1 MIANLLIGD
10 LVAKLCL
17 TFVTPW
23 NVAHQATFCG
33 ILQTGILEWV
43 AMPSSRG
50 SSQPRDQTST
60 ALAGGFF
67 TISTIWEALSIN
79 SILKGIFSEQSG
91 LNLSFSKHCEQ
102 IHCHPGY
109 VVPSI
114 YRALVE

>member
-50 SSQPRDQTST
+50 SSQPREQ
-60 ALAGGFF
+60 ALISCIAGRFF
-67 TISTIWEALSIN
+67 THGATWEALSM
-79 SILKGIFSEQSG
+79 GCVCRRG
-91 LNLSFSKHCEQ
+91 GVDLNICEVQRSKDC
-102 IHCHPGY
+102 
-109 VVPSI
+109 
-114 YRALVE
+114 L

>member
-50 SSQPRDQTST
+50 SSQPRDRTQVSCIANSLTAEPQGRSLRVCIRSRFSHVRLFVTLWPITHQAPLSVGFPSTS
-60 ALAGGFF
+60 
-67 TISTIWEALSIN
+67 
-79 SILKGIFSEQSG
+79 
-91 LNLSFSKHCEQ
+91 
-102 IHCHPGY
+102 
-109 VVPSI
+109 
-114 YRALVE
+114 

>member
-50 SSQPRDQTST
+50 SSQPRDPTQASHI
-60 ALAGGFF
+60 AGRFF
-67 TISTIWEALSIN
+67 VIWATREAQ
-79 SILKGIFSEQSG
+79 EHWSG
-91 LNLSFSKHCEQ
+91 
-102 IHCHPGY
+102 
-109 VVPSI
+109 
-114 YRALVE
+114 